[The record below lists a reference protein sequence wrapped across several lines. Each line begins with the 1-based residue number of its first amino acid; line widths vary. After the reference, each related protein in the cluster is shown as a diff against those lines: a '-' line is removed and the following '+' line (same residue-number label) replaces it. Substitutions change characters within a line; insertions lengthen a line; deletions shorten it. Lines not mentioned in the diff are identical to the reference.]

1 MKKKFDHNTEDFINE
16 FVKEMKEGNTAI
28 FAGAGL
34 SVSTGYFDWKKL
46 LEPIAKKL
54 QLDIKDEHDLT
65 ALAQYFVDNR
75 GGIRNE
81 LTKILS
87 EEFNKTGIVLSEN
100 HRILARL
107 PIDVFWTTNYDDLIE
122 RALIESGKLPDVK
135 RNQDNLSINI
145 PKRDAIVYKMHGDVT
160 DLASTVL
167 TKHEYEDY
175 NQKREL
181 FSNAFKADFVSKTML
196 FIGFSF
202 NDPNLDYLISR
213 IRIIQ
218 QENKKADY
226 YFIKKSKNKK
236 ELNRQ
241 QIRAKSLER
250 YGLHSLWIS
259 EYPDITKIL
268 KEIERRF
275 LRSTI
280 FISGSASDYGHF
292 KKPEEFIQK
301 LSFELVKDGYKLVSG
316 FGYGVGTYVI
326 NGVLHAMISEKNK
339 RIDNYIKLRPF
350 PFIGQSDKL
359 AKKTQSLY
367 RDTIVNEAGVI
378 ICLFGNRKNK
388 DEKIEYASGVIEEFN
403 IAHKAGL
410 KIIPIGSTGF
420 EAGNIYEKVMAN
432 FLEYYGDY
440 PKLRKQFEI
449 LGKNEL
455 SHHDI
460 INTVKMILNTLNKF

>member
-34 SVSTGYFDWKKL
+34 SVSTGYFDWQKL

-54 QLDIKDEHDLT
+54 QLNIKDEHDLT

-81 LTKILS
+81 LTKILAS
-87 EEFNKTGIVLSEN
+87 EFNKTGITLSEN

-122 RALIESGKLPDVK
+122 KALIESGKLPDVK
-135 RNQDNLSINI
+135 RNQENLSVNL

-160 DLASTVL
+160 DLANTVL

-202 NDPNLDYLISR
+202 SDPNLDYLISR

-218 QENKKADY
+218 QANTKADY

-236 ELNRQ
+236 VLNRQ
-241 QIRAKSLER
+241 QIRARSLER
-250 YGLHSLWIS
+250 YGLHPIWIS
-259 EYPDITKIL
+259 DYPDITKIL

-280 FISGSASDYGHF
+280 FISGSASDYGDF
-292 KKPEEFIQK
+292 KKPAEFIQK

-339 RIDNYIKLRPF
+339 KLDNYIKLRPF
-350 PFIGQSDKL
+350 PYIGKSDKL
-359 AKKTQSLY
+359 AKETQSNY
-367 RDTIVNEAGVI
+367 RDTIVNEAGVMLCI
-378 ICLFGNRKNK
+378 FGNRKNK
-388 DEKIEYASGVIEEFN
+388 DEEIEDALGVVEEFQ

-410 KIIPIGSTGF
+410 KIIPIGCTGF
-420 EAGNIYEKVMAN
+420 VARNINEKLLTH
-432 FLEYYGDY
+432 FPEYYGEY
-440 PKLRKQFEI
+440 PKLKKQFQI
-449 LGKNEL
+449 LENNGL
-455 SHHDI
+455 SHDEI
-460 INTVKMILNTLNKF
+460 INTVKIILNTLNKF